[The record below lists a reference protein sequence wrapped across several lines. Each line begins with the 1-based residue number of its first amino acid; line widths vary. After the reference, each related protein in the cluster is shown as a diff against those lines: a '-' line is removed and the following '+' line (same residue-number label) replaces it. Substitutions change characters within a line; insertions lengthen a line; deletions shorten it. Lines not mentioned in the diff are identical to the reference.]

1 MCLGVCGLFGL
12 WDGLSASDLAAEC
25 YSVIERDRTRVLNK
39 VDRYLHGVFED
50 PYSPKSMS
58 RERRE
63 MMKRAMQPWCDI
75 PVKAATQALQVDG
88 FRPGDAEGGRVA
100 MNELPEW
107 NLWQRSGLDAK
118 QSVVHSAAIA
128 YGHSFVLA
136 ALEEP
141 KRARV
146 QILNP
151 LNTTALFEDPVSD
164 DNPVFVLSLIRPS
177 KSLPDGGTRP
187 GLAYGW
193 DRVNRYT
200 FTVDNGFKV
209 AASMP
214 HGGNGLCPVTRFV
227 ADMDATGRTR
237 GVVEPIIPWQDMFN
251 QTLFEMLVAQSFDAN
266 RILYAT
272 GFTPP
277 QKVDEKGNPVLDASG
292 KPVPAEFSVAP
303 GSFIGTKNS
312 DAKFGQI
319 AGSNQSNYVT
329 VLDMLIKDFGALSQ
343 TPPNFF
349 LGQMSNLSAEALE
362 AAERDFRR
370 RVDLYARNFGE
381 AWERVLRVGMVLE
394 GRPDRDGWER
404 NEILWRDL
412 DRRALSKVADGL
424 SKLAESLQI
433 PPRGLWQ
440 MIPGVS
446 PNQLDEWEEMRAE
459 EQGED
464 LLAGALQSYRD
475 YNSPDSGLDSVEPSA
490 SVGGGGRVEAEL

>member
-1 MCLGVCGLFGL
+1 MVLFGL
-12 WDGLSASDLAAEC
+12 WDGLSASDLADEC
-25 YSVIERDRTRVLNK
+25 FNVIGRDRRRVLDR
-39 VDRYLHGVFED
+39 VDDYLNGRFVD
-50 PYSPKSMS
+50 PYSPKQMS

-88 FRPGDAEGGRVA
+88 FRPGDAASNRTA

-107 NLWQRSGLDAK
+107 NLWQRSGLDAR

-128 YGHSFVLA
+128 YGHSFVLV

-141 KRARV
+141 GRARV
-146 QILNP
+146 QVLNP
-151 LNTTALFEDPVSD
+151 LDTTVLYEDPVSD
-164 DNPVFVLSLIRPS
+164 DNPVFALTIIRRP
-177 KSLPDGGTRP
+177 KALNDGSMRP

-193 DRVNRYT
+193 DRENRYT
-200 FTVDNGFKV
+200 FALDDGLKLV
-209 AASMP
+209 ATMP

-227 ADMDATGRTR
+227 CDMDATGRTR

-272 GFTPP
+272 GFVAPP
-277 QKVDEKGNPVLDASG
+277 KVDEKGNPVLDAAG
-292 KPVPAEFSVAP
+292 KPVPGEFSVAP
-303 GSFIGTKNS
+303 GSFIGTKNT

-362 AAERDFRR
+362 ATERDFRR

-424 SKLAESLQI
+424 SKIAESLQV

-459 EQGED
+459 DKGED
-464 LLAGALQSYRD
+464 LLSGALQSYRD
-475 YNSPDSGLDSVEPSA
+475 YNTLDS
-490 SVGGGGRVEAEL
+490 SVVDESPTDSSGGGVEAEL